1 MVRPTLVTLPP
12 SNDPALLRPK
22 DAPKPVQLSYSYWAP
37 TKTEVGI
44 APVIVFL
51 PSEGTDSR
59 SIHREQL
66 ASEYLH
72 ARFNLIALDLRGCG
86 YSTHPVPD
94 IRSVKDV
101 DMANVLAQDVIDA
114 LPSLPGRALERGP
127 NGESRLFF
135 VGTSVTSY
143 IALRIAAKL
152 GDLASGLILISPS
165 SEVESP
171 DNAQSFE
178 EMVEAWAMTN
188 EELVEQF
195 PDPATLLRVSP
206 SVKVPL
212 LVSGGFQARLLNEQ
226 RWPAKLFAAL
236 IAHWRRRWLS
246 AKNAYKD
253 LETFVHFPCAK
264 RSELGELWARIT
276 SHTLV
281 LRGDVGQPNGNG
293 VEEHLRSKLVNAASF
308 ACVVVGQ
315 APLLVSVTHATL
327 VNNEMTKFCYSVC
340 GLSLPGEHPSAADDG
355 LTGVSS
361 ANRSPL
367 RGRSPVRR
375 DEAVDHNDLGPDDAG
390 GNRSRGESI
399 SSGVS
404 THSLSST
411 GLAPATTQASLRNI
425 MDFNAWKE
433 LNKGHVKRMSTDA
446 SHSGSDFRAR
456 ATSNVSATSF
466 AVSCSTRSLTVS
478 DASSYYAQ
486 VDGGQRSPGMENLPE
501 NEVLITNATHSESGD
516 AAVASAVTM
525 TQMRCPIEQPYGS
538 STLDDEEGEAETGE
552 DVANDT
558 EDDEGIE
565 HGVLLRRAFGRMST
579 KPCAVFVPGDDA
591 DVDLFVEKTSVGQE
605 GATRNGTTDM
615 GGKEDMMNIE
625 IKEEVVAYSD

>member
-1 MVRPTLVTLPP
+1 MLRPTLVTLPP
-12 SNDPALLRPK
+12 SDDPALLRPK
-22 DAPKPVQLSYSYWAP
+22 DASKPVQLSYSYWAP
-37 TKTEVGI
+37 TKAEKST

-59 SIHREQL
+59 SIYREQL

-86 YSTHPVPD
+86 YSSHPVPD
-94 IRSVKDV
+94 VRSVKDI
-101 DMANVLAQDVIDA
+101 DIANVFAQDVIDA
-114 LPSLPGRALERGP
+114 LSFLPGRALERGP
-127 NGESRLFF
+127 NGESRLFV

-152 GDLASGLILISPS
+152 GDLTSGLILISPS

-226 RWPAKLFAAL
+226 RWPAKLLAAL
-236 IAHWRRRWLS
+236 IVHWRRRWLS

-253 LETFVHFPCAK
+253 LETFVHFPCSK

-276 SHTLV
+276 SHILV
-281 LRGDVGQPNGNG
+281 LRGGVGQPNGNG

-327 VNNEMTKFCYSVC
+327 VNNEMTKFCYSVR
-340 GLSLPGEHPSAADDG
+340 GLSLPGEHPAATDDG
-355 LTGVSS
+355 ITDVSS
-361 ANRSPL
+361 ATLSPL
-367 RGRSPVRR
+367 RGRSPVHR
-375 DEAVDHNDLGPDDAG
+375 DDAIDHNDLGSDDAAW
-390 GNRSRGESI
+390 NRNRGESI

-404 THSLSST
+404 THSLSSV

-425 MDFNAWKE
+425 MEFNAWKE
-433 LNKGHVKRMSTDA
+433 LNKGHVKGMSTDA
-446 SHSGSDFRAR
+446 SHSSPDFRARAR
-456 ATSNVSATSF
+456 ATSNVSGTSF
-466 AVSCSTRSLTVS
+466 AVSWSGRSLTVS
-478 DASSYYAQ
+478 DASSFYAQ
-486 VDGGQRSPGMENLPE
+486 ADGGQGSPGMGHLHE
-501 NEVLITNATHSESGD
+501 NEVLITNAAHSESG
-516 AAVASAVTM
+516 VASAVTM

-538 STLDDEEGEAETGE
+538 SSLDGEEVEAESGE
-552 DVANDT
+552 DVGGDT
-558 EDDEGIE
+558 EINEGIE
-565 HGVLLRRAFGRMST
+565 YGVLSWRAFGRMST
-579 KPCAVFVPGDDA
+579 EPCIVFVPGEDA
-591 DVDLFVEKTSVGQE
+591 EADLFVEKTSVGPE
-605 GATRNGTTDM
+605 CATRNGTTDTD
-615 GGKEDMMNIE
+615 GKEDTISIE
-625 IKEEVVAYSD
+625 IQEEVVAYSD